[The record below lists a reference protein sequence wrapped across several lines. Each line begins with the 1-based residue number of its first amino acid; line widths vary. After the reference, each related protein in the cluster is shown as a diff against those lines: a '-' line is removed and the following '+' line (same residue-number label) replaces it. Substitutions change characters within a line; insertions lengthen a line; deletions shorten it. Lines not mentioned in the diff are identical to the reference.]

1 MAEIQNNTKRPKR
14 KSDEIKFQILK
25 VLKNGKTY
33 TFSKLSGELGT
44 SYNTVISNCEFL
56 KLLDLIEV
64 NVIDKEESAS
74 GKGQSNVRITK
85 KGKLFLEETD
95 R

>member
-1 MAEIQNNTKRPKR
+1 MSRISNNTKKPKR
-14 KSDEIKFQILK
+14 KSDEIKFQILEI
-25 VLKNGKTY
+25 LNNGKVY

-44 SYNTVISNCEFL
+44 SYNTVTSNCEFL

-64 NVIDKEESAS
+64 NIIKKEESAS

-85 KGKLFLEETD
+85 KGKIFLEETD

>member
-1 MAEIQNNTKRPKR
+1 MTRILKNTKKPKR
-14 KSDEIKFQILK
+14 KSDEIKLQILE
-25 VLKNGKTY
+25 VLNNGKTY

-56 KLLDLIEV
+56 KLLHLIEV
-64 NVIDKEESAS
+64 NIINKENSAS
-74 GKGQSNVRITK
+74 GKGQSNVKITK
-85 KGKLFLEETD
+85 KGKIFLEETD